1 MQKILLYS
9 LSFVLGSLCHAQ
21 ISLKDTVHK
30 GGVFNNCFTEN
41 KGQVGD
47 FNSNPR
53 PDILFSGSTKNM
65 SYFFRQQGISYQL
78 YKVDTWKQ
86 KSSILG
92 TDKFLSL
99 PDKDSLKKQ
108 SLIPDKMNAYRLDIN
123 WLNCNRQTTII
134 TGNAIGGYTNYYLAV
149 CPNGVNGVKTYQSI
163 TYKNIYKGIDL
174 VWYDKNN
181 ALKYDYMVAAGA
193 DYKNIQSQILGAE
206 NISLNQQG
214 ELVISTPL
222 GEIIEQA
229 PLVMQQGRELKA
241 TWQIKNNIVS
251 FDIEGVNTKLPF
263 VIDPGV
269 RNWGTYYGGGG
280 NTNGNGSSA
289 DKYGNVYFVGTA
301 DGFNDVNIISTPGSF
316 QVMGQS
322 NMCAFLVKFKNTGQ
336 RKWGTFYGGHAFRYS
351 QGNSCATDLN
361 GNVYL
366 VGTTD
371 GTTNISSPGS
381 YQPNAGG
388 ETDAYL
394 AKFDSLGSRL
404 WATFYGGNGYERGY
418 GCSTD
423 ALDNVYFAGTTEGS
437 EGIATA
443 NAHQPNSGGQYADAF
458 LAKFNGAGQRLWA
471 TYYGGDAVEEAY
483 SCPTDINGNVYL
495 CGYSGTQSGTSI
507 ATPGSH
513 QPQCNTGVYSNA
525 FLAKFNA
532 AGQRQWGTYY
542 GGNNSS
548 FASSCAPDA
557 LGNVYLAGSTDS
569 DNGTTIATPTSHQP
583 NYGGGG
589 VFGCDGFLVKFS
601 ATGARL
607 WGTYYG
613 DVGNDF
619 VLSCAVDVNNN
630 VYIAGGSESSTGTII
645 ATPGT
650 QQTNNNNTSNFTL
663 DSFIASFNPNGKR
676 HWGTYYGGTGIERGG
691 CSLDDVGNIYF
702 CGTTQYD
709 TGNTLATAGSQ
720 QPTYGGGTD
729 AIFAQFNN
737 CITPSANFPFPKLLL
752 ATSANSLCSGESL
765 SVSIYGA
772 DSYVWTPGSLTSASI
787 TLIASSDIN
796 YTITGSEDSLGCR
809 SKVVINIPV
818 TPTPTLNV
826 TPFSYLC
833 SGNATLN
840 ASGAETF
847 LWLPDNINGNIAMVS
862 PPATSNY
869 TVIGANGTCTSSA
882 VSIVSIGIAPPLYI
896 SASNLSGCQNTCFTF
911 STASNEF
918 SPHTFFWG
926 EDAPANALLNS
937 HCYTTSGNYE
947 VIAHATFSSGCS
959 VISANTL
966 SITIFP
972 IPSSE
977 IEIYNEKEFSNGEPI
992 TFRNI
997 SQGAQTYHW
1006 VFGDQSNFPVSYS
1019 TSDVEHVY
1027 AKPGNYCVKLI
1038 VTDTVFKCT
1047 DTTIQCIDVLCGSKI
1062 NIPNIFT
1069 PNGDGANDVFTFT
1082 TKCIK
1087 SLSCSIYD
1095 RWGNPVHS
1103 WNDINGWWDGR
1114 TTSGLL
1120 CSAGTYFF
1128 VLEYTTE
1135 ANINMKK
1142 SGNFFLMD

>member
-1 MQKILLYS
+1 MKRILLYS
-9 LSFVLGSLCHAQ
+9 LSFLLGSLCHAQ

-30 GGVFNNCFTEN
+30 GGVFNNRFTEN

-108 SLIPDKMNAYRLDIN
+108 SLIPDKMSAYRLDIN
-123 WLNCNRQTTII
+123 WLNCNKQPSII

-163 TYKNIYKGIDL
+163 RYKNIYKGIDL
-174 VWYDKNN
+174 VWYEKNN
-181 ALKYDYMVAAGA
+181 ALKYDYIVAAGA
-193 DYKNIQSQILGAE
+193 NYKHIQSQINGA
-206 NISLNQQG
+206 NKISLNEQG
-214 ELVISTPL
+214 ELIINTPF
-222 GEIIEQA
+222 GAIIEEA
-229 PLVMQQGRELKA
+229 PLVIQQGKKLRAKWLI
-241 TWQIKNNIVS
+241 QNNTIS
-251 FDIEGVNTKLPF
+251 FDIEDVNTKLPF

-269 RNWGTYYGGGG
+269 RNWGTYYGGAGG
-280 NTNGNGSSA
+280 EWANASCTDSDGDVYFAGDATNYNNTIIATLGTFQGTYPNLLCSFLVKLNSQGQRLWGTYYAGDLTLTDNGLSCATDPN
-289 DKYGNVYFVGTA
+289 GNVYLSGATNTSTNVGTS
-301 DGFNDVNIISTPGSF
+301 GSHQVNFGGGETD
-316 QVMGQS
+316 
-322 NMCAFLVKFKNTGQ
+322 AFLVKFDPSGT
-336 RKWGTFYGGHAFRYS
+336 RLWGTYYGGTGLENVSFCTVDVS
-351 QGNSCATDLN
+351 

-366 VGTTD
+366 TGSSTSIGGTVIATPNSHQ
-371 GTTNISSPGS
+371 TT
-381 YQPNAGG
+381 NAGG
-388 ETDAYL
+388 NT
-394 AKFDSLGSRL
+394 
-404 WATFYGGNGYERGY
+404 
-418 GCSTD
+418 
-423 ALDNVYFAGTTEGS
+423 
-437 EGIATA
+437 
-443 NAHQPNSGGQYADAF
+443 DAF
-458 LAKFNGAGQRLWA
+458 LVKFNSQ
-471 TYYGGDAVEEAY
+471 
-483 SCPTDINGNVYL
+483 
-495 CGYSGTQSGTSI
+495 
-507 ATPGSH
+507 
-513 QPQCNTGVYSNA
+513 
-525 FLAKFNA
+525 
-532 AGQRQWGTYY
+532 GQRQWGTYY
-542 GGNNSS
+542 GGSGVEIPY
-548 FASSCAPDA
+548 SCATDA
-557 LGNVYLAGSTDS
+557 SGNIYFTGYTTS
-569 DNGTTIATPTSHQP
+569 NIGTTIATVGSHQST
-583 NYGGGG
+583 G
-589 VFGCDGFLVKFS
+589 DGNHGDAFLVKFNS
-601 ATGARL
+601 LGQRL
-607 WGTYYG
+607 WATYYG
-613 DVGNDF
+613 DIAYDF
-619 VLSCAVDVNNN
+619 GFACACDQNNN
-630 VYIAGGSESSTGTII
+630 VYIAGYTDAVTNPTLIATPNSHQPFLSGGYYDAFLAKFNSNGVRQWGTFYGGSGNDFAKSLAIDAYNNVYMVGGTDSGIGSPFS
-645 ATPGT
+645 TPGT
-650 QQTNNNNTSNFTL
+650 QQQNLAGWTDAFLVCFGS
-663 DSFIASFNPNGKR
+663 DGRR
-676 HWGTYYGGTGIERGG
+676 HWGTYYGTPNPDGASACSVDKFGNVYMAGRTDLETTGLLGSVGCHQAVSGG
-691 CSLDDVGNIYF
+691 VANAF
-702 CGTTQYD
+702 
-709 TGNTLATAGSQ
+709 
-720 QPTYGGGTD
+720 
-729 AIFAQFNN
+729 FAQFNN
-737 CITPSANFPFPKLLL
+737 CIIPSPNNPSPILNLV
-752 ATSANSLCSGESL
+752 SNPNSLCSGESVTL
-765 SVSIYGA
+765 NVAGA
-772 DSYVWTPGSLTSASI
+772 SSYIWIPGSLE
-787 TLIASSDIN
+787 SSSLSLVANADIN
-796 YTITGSEDSLGCR
+796 YTVTGTDGQGCR
-809 SKVVINIPV
+809 NELKINIPV
-818 TPTPTLNV
+818 TPTPTLGA
-826 TPFSYLC
+826 TPFFYLC

-840 ASGAETF
+840 ASGAETYV
-847 LWLPDNINGNIAMVS
+847 WLPDNISGSIAMVS

-911 STASNEF
+911 STASSEF
-918 SPHTFFWG
+918 SPYTFFWG

-977 IEIYNEKEFSNGEPI
+977 IEINAEKEFSNGEPI
-992 TFRNI
+992 TFRNL

-1019 TSDVEHVY
+1019 TSDVEHIY